1 MLLMIYFIERIYR
14 EYGKSNW
21 KTTRFHFHFEG
32 FPVKMEPAQTFGILH
47 ESSSELNTLLQ
58 FFALWADSLSDLT
71 TGRILG
77 NSFEN
82 YLKKHSLNGQTF
94 RYVKFWFSPKCWVQ

>member
-1 MLLMIYFIERIYR
+1 MENQTGKQPGFIFIL
-14 EYGKSNW
+14 KA
-21 KTTRFHFHFEG
+21 FL
-32 FPVKMEPAQTFGILH
+32 PAQTFGILH
-47 ESSSELNTLLQ
+47 ESSSELNTLELQLQ

-82 YLKKHSLNGQTF
+82 YLKKHSLSIFFNFIGTQL
-94 RYVKFWFSPKCWVQ
+94 Y